1 MKQPKK
7 LTRVQKQILM
17 DGGYNWHD
25 YMYVSETDFY
35 LKVIHKKTGILKN
48 VSKFPAIK
56 KVPQP
61 TKVSGTNK

>member
-35 LKVIHKKTGILKN
+35 N
-48 VSKFPAIK
+48 
-56 KVPQP
+56 
-61 TKVSGTNK
+61 